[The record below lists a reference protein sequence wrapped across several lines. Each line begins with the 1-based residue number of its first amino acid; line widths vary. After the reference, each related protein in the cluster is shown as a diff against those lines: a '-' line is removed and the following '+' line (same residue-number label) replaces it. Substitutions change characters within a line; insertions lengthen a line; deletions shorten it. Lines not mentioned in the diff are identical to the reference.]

1 MYRTAAKT
9 CPNWQQ
15 WISQLRESAQAKGS
29 LQMIATGNFSPD
41 FWDTKPFAACLEDAW
56 LGFPSD
62 PSWSSPGT
70 QLVNSHQENM
80 FPSAPIPGISF
91 DPKVQAL
98 AYKVLHQYSGKSDLF
113 ETVGRRI
120 ANWLG
125 YIPIEFVPDQFEF
138 ASSLLRKMRCHE
150 AMQIVKTWTNSWVT
164 SVRYH

>member
-1 MYRTAAKT
+1 MSLFAVLRLSEVGGPSPINIGAAARAAMYRTAAKT

-15 WISQLRESAQAKGS
+15 WIAQLKESAQVKGS
-29 LQMIATGNFSPD
+29 LLMIATGNFSPD

-70 QLVNSHQENM
+70 QLVKSHHENM

-113 ETVGRRI
+113 
-120 ANWLG
+120 
-125 YIPIEFVPDQFEF
+125 
-138 ASSLLRKMRCHE
+138 
-150 AMQIVKTWTNSWVT
+150 
-164 SVRYH
+164 